1 MSTVVAKDA
10 SSRITI
16 RQATAEPLW
25 LKVLL
30 TTLALGFLTLFLL
43 LPLVI
48 VFGEAFAKGW
58 EVYIA
63 SITEPAAAHAIKL
76 TLLAAAIAVPCNVIF
91 GLGASWAIA

>member
-1 MSTVVAKDA
+1 MSTVVAKDS

-30 TTLALGFLTLFLL
+30 TTLALSFLTLFLL

-48 VFGEAFAKGW
+48 VF
-58 EVYIA
+58 
-63 SITEPAAAHAIKL
+63 L
-76 TLLAAAIAVPCNVIF
+76 
-91 GLGASWAIA
+91 